1 MNRESTMVL
10 GGIDR
15 SGARPRGRGRAL
27 VRSRRKGSS
36 DRRDGARLQV
46 YDLRTQDSVSFR
58 RHYKGAVTLVNVW
71 ATYCI
76 PCRSR
81 DALRCRPYD
90 SLSGNGFRIAAVSVD
105 VVGPQEVR
113 QFADDLHL
121 TFDIL
126 QDRDGRIQQDYQTT
140 GVPES
145 FLVNKKGVIV
155 KRLIGAQDWNSPVNR
170 ALVTRLL
177 AESPDS

>member
-1 MNRESTMVL
+1 VGSIVAGLGLAVGAVL
-10 GGIDR
+10 WFGPDVKAVQI
-15 SGARPRGRGRAL
+15 GATAPDF
-27 VRSRRKGSS
+27 K
-36 DRRDGARLQV
+36 V

-76 PCRSR
+76 PCSR
-81 DALRCRPYD
+81 DACDAGPLRLAERQ
-90 SLSGNGFRIAAVSVD
+90 GFRIAAVSVD

>member
-1 MNRESTMVL
+1 VNRQWFWVGSIIAGLGLAVGAVL
-10 GGIDR
+10 WFGPDVKAVQI
-15 SGARPRGRGRAL
+15 GAAAPDF
-27 VRSRRKGSS
+27 K
-36 DRRDGARLQV
+36 V
-46 YDLRTQDSVSFR
+46 YDLRNQDSVSFR

-76 PCRSR
+76 PCKVEMPAMQ
-81 DALRCRPYD
+81 ALYD
-90 SLSGNGFRIAAVSVD
+90 SLSGKGFKIAAVSVD

-126 QDRDGRIQQDYQTT
+126 QDRDGQIQQDYQTT

-170 ALVTRLL
+170 ALVARLL